1 MGERGAEPTAPA
13 RPAGRVLADWL
24 RDHWFV
30 LCCMVVAAVV
40 AVIVR
45 DQVFPHFS
53 PNRDE
58 PVYVL
63 QARTLREG
71 HLTLPV
77 YDDLRFYQPWL
88 TGIVDGRLIF
98 EFPPGWPAFLAGVS
112 LLTGSMVPALP
123 IVAALVVLALA
134 LLAREAS
141 GSRAV
146 MMVVAGAAVATP
158 MVVIQSGLLV
168 SYLFTL
174 ALGAFAGTALLRG
187 ARTGRWAPLLAGG
200 VLLGC
205 ILLTR
210 PFDALLW
217 GIPFGV
223 YVLVRAW
230 PSGTAGGAGLRDAA
244 RRVGWVALGFLPLA
258 VLMAAYNLAVTGSPT
273 RFPIEAADPL
283 NRFGFGERRIMVGTV
298 TVPYSRHDALE
309 ALGDNFRHAPPWVL
323 GSWLGIGLALVG
335 VYLAR
340 RREATYVL
348 LGLVATF
355 GIGYLFYWGLALMG
369 AGAPL
374 GGPQYY
380 MPMLVPILVL
390 GATTLVACWRWHAWA
405 AALVGIALVAVS
417 VPEIVDRSR
426 VNRDYSAAY
435 TAVHRVL
442 ARLDA
447 ADALVVVPVG
457 DERVLLT
464 GPPFAM
470 NAYDLGGGRR
480 YAADLGP
487 EVADLVARTD
497 RTPYRVATLY
507 RNGADGQEITANLR
521 RLRLAESGALRI
533 TLRVTNPTD
542 EATVTAY
549 LVTDAGV
556 ETRVLDRASTRGA
569 AYDVE
574 WTVAASDAS
583 RPGAIVLPPGT
594 AWLSAGFRFGPE
606 SADPQS
612 PDAAEVVELRWATRA
627 TATAVTALRPARRY
641 GLITTPGYGRVLLET
656 VPDAVLRGRIAPAP
670 GA

>member
-30 LCCMVVAAVV
+30 LACMLVAAVV

-45 DQVFPHFS
+45 DQVFPHYS

-88 TGIVDGRLIF
+88 TGVVDGRLIF
-98 EFPPGWPAFLAGVS
+98 EFPPGWPAFLAVVS

-123 IVAALVVLALA
+123 IVAALVVLGLA
-134 LLAREAS
+134 VLAQEAS

-146 MMVVAGAAVATP
+146 GMVAAAAAACTP
-158 MVVIQSGLLV
+158 VVVIQSGLLV

-174 ALGAFAGTALLRG
+174 ALGAFAGAALLRG
-187 ARTGRWAPLLAGG
+187 GRTGRRPPLVLGG

-217 GIPFGV
+217 GLPFGI
-223 YVLVRAW
+223 YVVARAW
-230 PSGTAGGAGLRDAA
+230 SRDAGVGRATRDAA
-244 RRVGWVALGFLPLA
+244 RRVGWMALGFVPVAL
-258 VLMAAYNLAVTGSPT
+258 VMAAYNFAVTGSPT
-273 RFPIEAADPL
+273 TFPIEAADPL
-283 NRFGFGERRIMVGTV
+283 NRFGFGDRRIMRGTSLV
-298 TVPYSRHDALE
+298 AYSGHDALD

-323 GSWLGIGLALVG
+323 GSWLGIALAVVG

-340 RREATYVL
+340 RRGATWAL
-348 LGLVATF
+348 LGLVVTF
-355 GIGYLFYWGLALMG
+355 AVGYFFYWGLALMG

-380 MPMLVPILVL
+380 MPMLAPVIVL
-390 GATTLVACWRWHAWA
+390 GATTLVACWRWRAFVA
-405 AALVGIALVAVS
+405 VAIAVALVVVS
-417 VPEIVDRSR
+417 VRVILDRAR

-435 TAVHRVL
+435 TAVQRVL
-442 ARLDA
+442 GSLD
-447 ADALVVVPVG
+447 DPNALVVVPVE
-457 DERVLLT
+457 DERILLT

-470 NAYDLGGGRR
+470 NRHDLDGPRR

-487 EVADLVARTD
+487 AVVDLVARTD
-497 RTPYRVATLY
+497 RTPYRVSTPFV
-507 RNGADGQEITANLR
+507 NGPDGQEIVADLH
-521 RLRLAESGALRI
+521 RLRLTESGALRV

-542 EATVTAY
+542 DPTVTAY
-549 LVTDAGV
+549 LVTGGGV
-556 ETRVLDRASTRGA
+556 QTRVLDRASTRGA
-569 AYDVE
+569 TYEVE
-574 WTVAASDAS
+574 WTVAAPDAAL
-583 RPGAIVLPPGT
+583 PGAIVLPEGS
-594 AWLSAGFRFGPE
+594 AWVSAGFRFGGE
-606 SADPQS
+606 SADPRS
-612 PDAAEVVELRWATRA
+612 PDAAAIAELRWATR
-627 TATAVTALRPARRY
+627 TTPSTVTALRPARRY
-641 GLITTPGYGRVLLET
+641 GLIATPGYGLVLLET
-656 VPDAVLRGRIAPAP
+656 TPDRVVTGRIRPEARP
-670 GA
+670 